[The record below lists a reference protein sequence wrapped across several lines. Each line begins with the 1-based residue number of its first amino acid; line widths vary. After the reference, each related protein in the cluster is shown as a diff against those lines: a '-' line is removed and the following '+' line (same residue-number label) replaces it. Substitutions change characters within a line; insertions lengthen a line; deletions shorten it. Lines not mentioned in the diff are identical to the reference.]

1 MHVVHIY
8 TYSCTRLRTYVTS
21 ISKRFLVINFSEV
34 LHLFLQYY
42 LFSNIFCSLVVI
54 GNSINCFLC
63 DMDFQ
68 KLHIMSDIK
77 DYKKRDDR

>member
-1 MHVVHIY
+1 MIN
-8 TYSCTRLRTYVTS
+8 
-21 ISKRFLVINFSEV
+21 LVINFTDL
-34 LHLFLQYY
+34 LHFFTILSALKYF
-42 LFSNIFCSLVVI
+42 FSLVVI

>member
-1 MHVVHIY
+1 MIKTSVKYY
-8 TYSCTRLRTYVTS
+8 T
-21 ISKRFLVINFSEV
+21 FLVY
-34 LHLFLQYY
+34 HQ
-42 LFSNIFCSLVVI
+42 FSNIFFSLVGI